1 MSKKSK
7 INPSPV
13 NGPCVVELLTLS
25 RPRLEKMFETRRRE
39 QNKERSKKRAFTS
52 NHAVDQGEDI
62 LLAAYNK
69 AKRPRTHITNPV
81 EQLGSKSRLIDRMAD
96 HMRNGQEQVK
106 ASLPRSPNRSELPDI
121 HENHDIPDKEVS
133 PSRISEISRSVQ
145 LGSQNSHVTRSRVSK
160 QAASDQALSLGSE
173 SLIEKSPKVYDLG
186 EPWRRPLIYPK
197 SGKKKSTVE
206 WTDLSRLDEGEFFND
221 TLITFYL
228 RYLEHRLEEQN
239 PAIARKIYFFN
250 TFFFASLTKTQRG
263 KKGINYEAVQKWAR
277 GDIFSDYDYVVVPIN
292 ESMHWYLAV
301 ICNLPAVD
309 RSLSHFTE
317 DTSSSPRVNPI
328 CLTKSDHGCEPSD
341 PQSRSSISPAIETT
355 HEGVNPA
362 HVAAETIEEDARSS
376 FAELSLDQENKPD
389 DQKLL
394 DAQFGNDRPKTPRY
408 TNEAPQQQA
417 MPSQEPKY
425 TDASVDS
432 ESLKTTTAS
441 KKKKRKSTPLG
452 KKLDPAE
459 PAIVTFDS
467 LAMAHAPTVR
477 ILKDYLKAEA
487 YSKRTMTFNES
498 QLKGMT
504 AVGIPKQD
512 NYCDCGPYLLG
523 YMDKFLEDP
532 RGFMAK
538 IMQKQMDPER
548 DWPQLDPSVLRSS
561 MRDLILSLHQ
571 EQEDE
576 RKQRT
581 KAISTNKTSPKLDMS
596 LPVDP
601 LQGEQNPGANAE
613 AVGKMPTSTLA
624 SLAKPRLANGHV
636 TRKEALQH
644 ALRIDDTEKANE
656 KKLPDVP
663 QAKTEDNASVQEGT
677 SLVVLESQPVES
689 QSAVSMAEVGFV
701 KAKEV
706 VESPPPLPST
716 IPDSQSQPHELFE
729 DLEELLDIPPRTPPT
744 KPKSITSESPTSSF
758 HGGTIYSP
766 PLGREL
772 VRQSLRDVKAS
783 VKSQPFVQID

>member
-1 MSKKSK
+1 
-7 INPSPV
+7 
-13 NGPCVVELLTLS
+13 
-25 RPRLEKMFETRRRE
+25 MFERRLRE
-39 QNKERSKKRAFTS
+39 QKNERSKKGAFTS
-52 NHAVDQGEDI
+52 KYAVDQDDDI
-62 LLAAYNK
+62 LLAAHNK
-69 AKRPRTHITNPV
+69 AKRFRMHGTNPV
-81 EQLGSKSRLIDRMAD
+81 EPLGTKSRLIDRMSD

-106 ASLPRSPNRSELPDI
+106 ALIPRLTDRSEPPEI
-121 HENHDIPDKEVS
+121 HESQDITGGEVS
-133 PSRISEISRSVQ
+133 PSRISEITRSLQ
-145 LGSQNSHVTRSRVSK
+145 LGSQNSHVTRSRVPK
-160 QAASDQALSLGSE
+160 QAASKQDLCLGSK
-173 SLIEKSPKVYDLG
+173 SLVENSPKVYDLG

-221 TLITFYL
+221 TLISFYL

-239 PAIARKIYFFN
+239 PAMARKIYFFN

-309 RSLSHFTE
+309 RSLSHLTE
-317 DTSSSPRVNPI
+317 DMVSSPQVDPVSM
-328 CLTKSDHGCEPSD
+328 TKSDLECELSD
-341 PQSRSSISPAIETT
+341 PQSWSSVSPANEKT
-355 HEGVNPA
+355 EEKVQPVY
-362 HVAAETIEEDARSS
+362 VAAEENARSS
-376 FAELSLDQENKPD
+376 FAELSLDQEDNPD

-394 DAQFGNDRPKTPRY
+394 DSLFGDERPQAPR
-408 TNEAPQQQA
+408 NSHEAPQQQT
-417 MPSQEPKY
+417 MPYQEPKY
-425 TDASVDS
+425 TSPSVEPETS
-432 ESLKTTTAS
+432 KAVTAS

-452 KKLDPAE
+452 KKLDPTE

-487 YSKRTMTFNES
+487 YSKRTMTFDES

-504 AVGIPKQD
+504 AIGIPKQD

-561 MRDLILSLHQ
+561 MRELILSLHK

-581 KAISTNKTSPKLDMS
+581 KAIGTSKTSPKLNSSPS
-596 LPVDP
+596 LDP
-601 LQGEQNPGANAE
+601 LQGEQNSGPTAQAVKHMPG
-613 AVGKMPTSTLA
+613 STLA
-624 SLAKPRLANGHV
+624 SQVKPRLANGHV

-644 ALRIDDTEKANE
+644 ALRIDDTEKDDE
-656 KKLPDVP
+656 TKLPSVP
-663 QAKTEDNASVQEGT
+663 QDKTEDNASVQEGE
-677 SLVVLESQPVES
+677 SFILIESQPVES
-689 QSAVSMAEVGFV
+689 QSAVPIAEAGCL
-701 KAKEV
+701 KINETV
-706 VESPPPLPST
+706 VSPPPLPST
-716 IPDSQSQPHELFE
+716 IPDSQSQRQEMFE

-744 KPKSITSESPTSSF
+744 KRKSITPESTTSSL
-758 HGGTIYSP
+758 HDRTIYSP

-772 VRQSLRDVKAS
+772 TRQSLRDFKAS
-783 VKSQPFVQID
+783 VKSHPVVQID

>member
-1 MSKKSK
+1 M
-7 INPSPV
+7 
-13 NGPCVVELLTLS
+13 LTLS
-25 RPRLEKMFETRRRE
+25 RPRLEKMFERRCRE

-52 NHAVDQGEDI
+52 NHAIDQGEDI
-62 LLAAYNK
+62 LLAAHNK
-69 AKRPRTHITNPV
+69 AKRPRTHGTNPV
-81 EQLGSKSRLIDRMAD
+81 EQLGSKSRLIDRMSGQ
-96 HMRNGQEQVK
+96 MRNGHEQVK
-106 ASLPRSPNRSELPDI
+106 ASLTRPPDRSQLPDF
-121 HENHDIPDKEVS
+121 HESRDIPDIGVS
-133 PSRISEISRSVQ
+133 PSRISEIARSVQ
-145 LGSQNSHVTRSRVSK
+145 LGSQNGHVTRSRVSK
-160 QAASDQALSLGSE
+160 QAACNQVLSLGSE

-197 SGKKKSTVE
+197 NGKKKSTVE
-206 WTDLSRLDEGEFFND
+206 WTDLSRLNEGEFFND
-221 TLITFYL
+221 TLISFYL
-228 RYLEHRLEEQN
+228 RFLEHRLEEQN
-239 PAIARKIYFFN
+239 PAMARKIYFFN

-309 RSLSHFTE
+309 RSLSHLTD
-317 DTSSSPRVNPI
+317 DTSSSPPINPLCI
-328 CLTKSDHGCEPSD
+328 TKADLECELSD
-341 PQSRSSISPAIETT
+341 PQSQPSVSPAVETIEEEIHT
-355 HEGVNPA
+355 A
-362 HVAAETIEEDARSS
+362 HVAAKTIEEDARSS
-376 FAELSLDQENKPD
+376 FAELSLDQGDIPN

-394 DAQFGNDRPKTPRY
+394 DAQFANERPQAPCNS
-408 TNEAPQQQA
+408 NETPQQPA
-417 MPSQEPKY
+417 IPCQEPKH
-425 TDASVDS
+425 TDASVESD
-432 ESLKTTTAS
+432 SLKAATAS

-452 KKLDPAE
+452 KKLDPTE

-487 YSKRTMTFNES
+487 YSKRTMTFDES

-504 AVGIPKQD
+504 AIGIPKQD

-561 MRDLILSLHQ
+561 MRDLILSLHK

-581 KAISTNKTSPKLDMS
+581 KAVSTSKTSPRIGSSPPLG
-596 LPVDP
+596 P
-601 LQGEQNPGANAE
+601 LQGEKNPGANAQ
-613 AVGKMPTSTLA
+613 AIGNMAGSTVA
-624 SLAKPRLANGHV
+624 SQVKSGHANGHL

-644 ALRIDDTEKANE
+644 ALRVDDADKTDET
-656 KKLPDVP
+656 KLPNVP
-663 QAKTEDNASVQEGT
+663 QDKTENNASIQEDA
-677 SLVVLESQPVES
+677 SFLLLESQPVEI
-689 QSAVSMAEVGFV
+689 QSAVSMAEADFLNV
-701 KAKEV
+701 KET

-716 IPDSQSQPHELFE
+716 IPDSQSQPQEIFE
-729 DLEELLDIPPRTPPT
+729 DLEELLDIPPRTPPP
-744 KPKSITSESPTSSF
+744 KPTSITSESATSALQ
-758 HGGTIYSP
+758 GGISYSP

-772 VRQSLRDVKAS
+772 VRQSLQDIKAS
-783 VKSQPFVQID
+783 VKSQPVVQID